1 MKTCTREYW
10 CKSGHV
16 SGHLTRI
23 FPLFQNT
30 ESFYKDH
37 AKVLQLRFHFNDHT
51 SPITVQ
57 TTRPRSWL
65 QKWKYQEAIFAT
77 MNSPRFISNLRT
89 KFNELIYR
97 ISAVVNIF
105 WIM

>member
-37 AKVLQLRFHFNDHT
+37 AKVLQLRFHFSDHT
-51 SPITVQ
+51 SPIRQFKPHV
-57 TTRPRSWL
+57 PAVDFRSENIKKQFLPPWIL
-65 QKWKYQEAIFAT
+65 PDSYLIWGRSL
-77 MNSPRFISNLRT
+77 MN
-89 KFNELIYR
+89 
-97 ISAVVNIF
+97 
-105 WIM
+105 